1 MKKVLVVEDD
11 TNIAAALRV
20 RLEYAGYLV
29 SAAYD
34 AVTAPTIASK
44 EEPDLII
51 MDISMPGGTGFTVAE
66 RLKSIANCAD
76 VPIIYITAS
85 KKNGLLEKAIENGA
99 CAYFEKPYVA
109 QELMASV
116 SMLIDKHSVSA
127 AQLNS

>member
-1 MKKVLVVEDD
+1 MKKVMVVEDD

-20 RLEYAGYLV
+20 RLEHAGYLV

-34 AVTAPTIASK
+34 AVTAPTIAAK
-44 EEPDLII
+44 ESPDLII
-51 MDISMPGGTGFTVAE
+51 MDISMPGGTGFNVAD
-66 RLKSIANCAD
+66 RLKNIEQCSG

-85 KKNGLLEKAIENGA
+85 KKNGLLEKAIEHGA

-116 SMLIDKHSVSA
+116 SMMLKKHGVA
-127 AQLNS
+127 HAH